1 MDVEVV
7 AGAVV
12 DVDEAVRVVAPVG
25 HVPLLHVAA
34 VRGEHAGAR
43 LVRVGLGLDAAD
55 AELPVDGRLGGADLV
70 APGLVVDGLLTQCSV
85 SVPPCW
91 TRILFPLSS
100 SLSADPDTQEAWE
113 IVESSPKLWPCDE
126 GEGGEGQARDLQTES
141 TGSCRRRTRKRRP
154 CRQSAACRQNSSC
167 RSRRPGPR

>member
-55 AELPVDGRLGGADLV
+55 AELAVDGRLGGADLV
-70 APGLVVDGLLTQCSV
+70 APGLVVDGLLMQCSV
-85 SVPPCW
+85 SVPPMLDAH
-91 TRILFPLSS
+91 TISLVVLSHQGPIY
-100 SLSADPDTQEAWE
+100 AKAWVY
-113 IVESSPKLWPCDE
+113 VESSPKLWPCDE
-126 GEGGEGQARDLQTES
+126 EEEGGGRGA
-141 TGSCRRRTRKRRP
+141 GKRLT
-154 CRQSAACRQNSSC
+154 N
-167 RSRRPGPR
+167 